1 MQARKQYPLLVDIF
15 LLATVFNKGKS
26 MNQHVDFGRLSAV
39 CGWLNTLPVYMFSGE
54 LTAALVLFA
63 YERSDLGAVDHAAR
77 IVLNFQASLEAP
89 LTHEQFIEMVEQV
102 MDNNPPAS
110 LVEFLARETTH

>member
-1 MQARKQYPLLVDIF
+1 
-15 LLATVFNKGKS
+15 
-26 MNQHVDFGRLSAV
+26 MNQHVDFERLSAV

-63 YERSDLGAVDHAAR
+63 YEQSDLGALDHAAR
-77 IVLNFQASLEAP
+77 IVLNFQASLETP
-89 LTHEQFIEMVEQV
+89 LPHEQFVAMVAQV
-102 MDNNPPAS
+102 MDNDPPAA